1 MNSLVILKPDGVQRN
16 LFNDLV
22 NHFKANDLEIDEYRI
37 IKEPHY
43 SKIDDHYED
52 YVDEPWYEKLFNW
65 MISGP
70 IIVMS
75 VKFTSLY
82 DDETVVAKI
91 REVCLEFRKQHQ
103 INFTYNTIHASDS
116 VDNANRELKIW
127 GLY

>member
-22 NHFKANDLEIDEYRI
+22 YHFKANDLEIDEYRF

-43 SKIDDHYED
+43 TKIDYHYED
-52 YVDEPWYEKLFNW
+52 YINEPWYEKLFNW

-75 VKFTSLY
+75 VNTNIRY
-82 DDETVVAKI
+82 DDDTSIAKI
-91 REVCLEFRKQHQ
+91 REVCLKFRKRHQ

-116 VDNANRELKIW
+116 VNNANRELKIW

>member
-1 MNSLVILKPDGVQRN
+1 MNSLVIQKPDGVHRN

-22 NHFKANDLEIDEYRI
+22 KHFSANSMEIVEYRY

-43 SKIDDHYED
+43 SKVDEHYED
-52 YVDEPWYEKLFNW
+52 YVDEDWYEKLFNW

-75 VKFTSLY
+75 VTTKHNS
-82 DDETVVAKI
+82 DDESVVNWI
-91 REVCLEFRKQHQ
+91 REACLEFREKNK
-103 INFTYNTIHASDS
+103 INFTYNTVHASDS
-116 VDNANRELKIW
+116 ADSANRELKIW